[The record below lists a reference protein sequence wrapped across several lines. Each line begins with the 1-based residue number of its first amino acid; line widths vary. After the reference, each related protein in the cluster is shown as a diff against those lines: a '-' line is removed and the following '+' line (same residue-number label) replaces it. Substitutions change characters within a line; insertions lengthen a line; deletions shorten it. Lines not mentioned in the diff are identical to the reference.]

1 MVEVWLKT
9 SHSSRTPRIIREG
22 YGGRM
27 KGKGGRWRKEE
38 GRVRLKKKVGTE
50 HKLHF
55 ELCQMVQGELAGRV
69 QA

>member
-38 GRVRLKKKVGTE
+38 GG
-50 HKLHF
+50 
-55 ELCQMVQGELAGRV
+55 GRRKEE
-69 QA
+69 